1 MSVQTHAPTTTYS
14 TELHPEVTAF
24 LSRDLG
30 HVIDGRSVTDATGQI
45 DVVDP
50 GNGRLLCRVPRGDR
64 ETVDAA
70 VSAAQKALDGPWSRF
85 SPGQRSRLIWRLA
98 DLLEERA
105 EVFAQLETLDV
116 GKPLSAARAGDVAGA
131 VESLRYMGGWAT
143 KLTGESIP
151 VGPPGSVH
159 AYTKHEPI
167 GVVGQIVPWN
177 FPLAMAVWK
186 LAPALAAGCTCV
198 LKPAEQ
204 TPLTA
209 LLLAELALEA
219 GFPPGVI
226 NVVVGYGQEVGDA
239 MVRHR
244 GIAKVAFTGSTAV
257 GKQIVR
263 TAADD
268 LKRVSLELGGKNSAI
283 VMDDADLE
291 AAVTGVLQASYGNSG
306 QVCTAPSRILVHHAV
321 IDEFSTAFVRA
332 VEGLHVGHGMND
344 VDMGPVVS
352 REQLD
357 SITEILEGGL
367 RSGGELLTGGHCP
380 DTPGFYLEPTVVA
393 GLGIDSPMMQQ
404 EIFGPVVNVI
414 PFSATDEAIEMA
426 NRTTYG
432 LTSQV
437 WTRDVSAVH
446 RFADGLDSGSV
457 WVNGKS
463 MDIAL
468 PFGGFKESG
477 WGQEKGREGAEL
489 YTRLK
494 TVTIVL

>member
-1 MSVQTHAPTTTYS
+1 RRRRVGAVRRRRSLGEHRRATRGGRRWCGDPGQDRRPGRCRGLPGGAGWRGGPAPGRRRSPASRRSARPQRDPPGRLQPDDLTTRRGETMSVQTHAPTTTYS

-85 SPGQRSRLIWRLA
+85 STGQRSRLIWRLA

-105 EVFAQLETLDV
+105 VVFAQPETLAV

-198 LKPAEQ
+198 L
-204 TPLTA
+204 
-209 LLLAELALEA
+209 
-219 GFPPGVI
+219 
-226 NVVVGYGQEVGDA
+226 
-239 MVRHR
+239 
-244 GIAKVAFTGSTAV
+244 
-257 GKQIVR
+257 
-263 TAADD
+263 
-268 LKRVSLELGGKNSAI
+268 
-283 VMDDADLE
+283 
-291 AAVTGVLQASYGNSG
+291 
-306 QVCTAPSRILVHHAV
+306 
-321 IDEFSTAFVRA
+321 
-332 VEGLHVGHGMND
+332 
-344 VDMGPVVS
+344 
-352 REQLD
+352 
-357 SITEILEGGL
+357 
-367 RSGGELLTGGHCP
+367 
-380 DTPGFYLEPTVVA
+380 
-393 GLGIDSPMMQQ
+393 
-404 EIFGPVVNVI
+404 
-414 PFSATDEAIEMA
+414 
-426 NRTTYG
+426 
-432 LTSQV
+432 
-437 WTRDVSAVH
+437 
-446 RFADGLDSGSV
+446 
-457 WVNGKS
+457 
-463 MDIAL
+463 
-468 PFGGFKESG
+468 
-477 WGQEKGREGAEL
+477 
-489 YTRLK
+489 
-494 TVTIVL
+494 